1 MLTLAIIRWDEANK
15 EKVRLEEKQ
24 RAVRRMREQ
33 EAELAAQVS
42 TFSLFVCRLLV
53 EISFQ
58 QEGRSIDPIE
68 PLWFKLVPD
77 PYNGGKMIHEYRGGY
92 FSLSCLG
99 WSGGNETFKT
109 SR

>member
-1 MLTLAIIRWDEANK
+1 
-15 EKVRLEEKQ
+15 
-24 RAVRRMREQ
+24 MREQ

-77 PYNGGKMIHEYRGGY
+77 PYNGGKMIHEYRGDDVLPPVLCQL
-92 FSLSCLG
+92 FLVCDIIV
-99 WSGGNETFKT
+99 
-109 SR
+109 